1 MKTLLVAAFGLL
13 AMLAIAACGDDD
25 SRNGD
30 TATPGD
36 GTPANGSGLP
46 QGGEPFELDPADFT
60 TDINNPYWPMEPG
73 TRWTYSEIDEEGAEL
88 EVIVTVTSVT
98 KEVANGITG
107 RVVRDTVY
115 EDGELIEDT
124 LDWYA
129 QDAEGNVWYLG
140 EDTAEFEDG
149 ELTTTAG
156 AWEAGVDGALAGVI
170 MPANPTVGMTYRQE
184 YYAGEAEDNGEIL
197 SLSESADVP
206 AGQYEGCVQTAD
218 TSGIEPDV
226 LEHKYYAEGV
236 GPVLTIDVEGGGRE
250 ELLSVEQVS
259 AEAAEAAGTTPLGE
273 EYP

>member
-1 MKTLLVAAFGLL
+1 MKTLILTAAALL

-25 SRNGD
+25 SGGD
-30 TATPGD
+30 ETPTPGD
-36 GTPANGSGLP
+36 GTPADSSGLP

-60 TDINNPYWPMEPG
+60 TDIDNPYWPMEPG

-98 KEVANGITG
+98 REIANGITG
-107 RVVRDTVY
+107 RVVRDSVY

-129 QDAEGNVWYLG
+129 QDAEGNIWYLG

-170 MPANPTVGMTYRQE
+170 LPANPTVGMTYRQE
-184 YYAGEAEDNGEIL
+184 YYEGEAEDNGEIL
-197 SLSESADVP
+197 SLDESADVP
-206 AGQYEGCVQTAD
+206 AGQYEGCLQTAD
-218 TSGIEPDV
+218 TSGIEADV

-250 ELLSVEQVS
+250 ELLSVEQVG